1 MKLLTEWQPAT
12 TTHPALRC
20 GEVHVWRAHLQGV
33 PAEFAESL
41 SPAEWVR
48 AGRFHFERD
57 RERFVAARALL
68 RTILG
73 RYLELPPADLQFSF
87 GAHGKPALEGVA
99 STLRFNLSHSDD
111 LLLLAVSHAREVGVD
126 VELMR
131 ADLPFETLADR
142 YFEPEDAWRLRLL
155 PPAEKAAHF
164 YDRWT
169 STEAR
174 LKASGL
180 GLGGLDRPDE
190 RPERWSS
197 MTLEPAAG
205 YAGALAV
212 EGAHFELHCWSWR
225 N

>member
-20 GEVHVWRAHLQGV
+20 GEVHVWRAHCRTSRRVCGV
-33 PAEFAESL
+33 L

-57 RERFVAARALL
+57 RERFVAARGLL

-73 RYLELPPADLQFSF
+73 RYLELPPRELQFSF

-131 ADLPFETLADR
+131 ADLPFETL
-142 YFEPEDAWRLRLL
+142 
-155 PPAEKAAHF
+155 
-164 YDRWT
+164 
-169 STEAR
+169 
-174 LKASGL
+174 G
-180 GLGGLDRPDE
+180 RP
-190 RPERWSS
+190 
-197 MTLEPAAG
+197 L
-205 YAGALAV
+205 
-212 EGAHFELHCWSWR
+212 F
-225 N
+225 